1 MGNSQLRE
9 SLADSSREA
18 CGRTAPVRISDG
30 TPSMPTPTVSHTPLV
45 LIIRDGWGENP
56 HPEHDAFNAVKR
68 AKTPVAERLGAEWPV
83 TLIRTCGEDV
93 GLPAGTM
100 GNSEVGHQNI
110 GAGRVVGQE
119 SGRISSAIRDGG
131 FFENPRLAGAFE
143 HAGRTGGS
151 IHLLG
156 LVSDGR
162 VHSDLEHLF
171 ALIDLATRTGHPA
184 DRLFVHAVTDGRDTG
199 PRTGLGF
206 IKQVQYKLARSR
218 AGRIGSV
225 IGRYYAMDRDQRWDR
240 VALAYAC
247 LTSPG
252 AGVRQAGTAREA
264 VESYYAEPTEPSRDG
279 DEFIIPTL
287 IIDPVSRRPLARIKS
302 GDAVIFFNFRG
313 DRPRQLTRAFVLDD
327 ETWTPAPAPAS
338 GNGPNGGFDRGARL
352 EDLYFCT
359 MTGYQEGLPVTA
371 IAFEKPPRMTGI
383 LGAVLAGAGL
393 GQFRCAETEKFA
405 HVTFFFND
413 YREEPFEG
421 ERRRLLPSPRD
432 VSTYDQKPK
441 MSAHEVCDAVLERL
455 GADDGEPMAVV
466 NFANGDMVG
475 HTGNLDAAVRAIEV
489 VDECVG
495 RIVEATLERGG
506 SLIVTADHGNA
517 EQMWDS
523 GHDCPHTAHTTYDV
537 PLIVVGEAFR
547 GRTLRGD
554 GRLAD
559 IAPTVLA
566 MMGLEKPPEMTG
578 RSLLEA
584 P

>member
-1 MGNSQLRE
+1 M
-9 SLADSSREA
+9 
-18 CGRTAPVRISDG
+18 
-30 TPSMPTPTVSHTPLV
+30 
-45 LIIRDGWGENP
+45 
-56 HPEHDAFNAVKR
+56 
-68 AKTPVAERLGAEWPV
+68 
-83 TLIRTCGEDV
+83 
-93 GLPAGTM
+93 
-100 GNSEVGHQNI
+100 
-110 GAGRVVGQE
+110 
-119 SGRISSAIRDGG
+119 
-131 FFENPRLAGAFE
+131 
-143 HAGRTGGS
+143 
-151 IHLLG
+151 
-156 LVSDGR
+156 
-162 VHSDLEHLF
+162 HSDLEHLF

-184 DRLFVHAVTDGRDTG
+184 DRLFVHVVTDGRDTG

-206 IKQVQYKLARSR
+206 IKQVEYKLARSR

-225 IGRYYAMDRDQRWDR
+225 LGRYYAMDRDRRWDR

-247 LTSPG
+247 LTSASRDPVGGGGAAPG

-264 VESYYAEPTEPSRDG
+264 VESYYAAPTEPSRDG
-279 DEFIIPTL
+279 DEFIVPTL
-287 IIDPVSRRPLARIKS
+287 IIEPVSRRPLPRIKS

-327 ETWTPAPAPAS
+327 ETWAPAS
-338 GNGPNGGFDRGARL
+338 GADPAPGNGPNGGFDRGARL

-371 IAFEKPPRMTGI
+371 IAFEKPPGMTGI
-383 LGAVLAGAGL
+383 LGAVIAGAGL

-413 YREEPFEG
+413 YREAPFGG

-432 VSTYDQKPK
+432 VSTYDQKPQ
-441 MSAHEVCDAVLERL
+441 MSAYEVTDAVLERL
-455 GADDGEPMAVV
+455 AADDGEPMAVV

-495 RIVEATLERGG
+495 RIVEATLGRGG

-566 MMGLEKPPEMTG
+566 MMGLEPPPEMTG
-578 RSLLEA
+578 RPLLDPTPA
-584 P
+584 SG